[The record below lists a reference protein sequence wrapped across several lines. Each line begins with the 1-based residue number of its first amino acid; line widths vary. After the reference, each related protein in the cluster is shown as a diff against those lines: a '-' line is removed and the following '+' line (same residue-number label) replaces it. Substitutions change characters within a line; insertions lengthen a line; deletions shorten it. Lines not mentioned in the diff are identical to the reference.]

1 MNKPNFSSNFA
12 SALVLT
18 LIFLSLIKFFN
29 IAYPLSLTSTNRSS
43 ELAVVG
49 EGKVEVIPDTAY
61 IDLGIVVN
69 KANSV
74 EEAQKQIDSINNKI
88 INAMQ
93 KLGIKKGNVK
103 TSNYSI
109 YPNYLYENGQ
119 NIIDGYNGNVT
130 VTVKVTNPTLASKV
144 VSEGTANGA
153 NQVQGTRF
161 VVDEP
166 NKYRAEAR
174 EKAIKNAKEQAAK
187 IAQDLGIRLG
197 KVVNLIETTPGTYD
211 GQLEAKMLTSSGGV
225 GAGGQYDTDFQQGS
239 QTVTSVVTLFFEKR

>member
-1 MNKPNFSSNFA
+1 M
-12 SALVLT
+12 
-18 LIFLSLIKFFN
+18 
-29 IAYPLSLTSTNRSS
+29 
-43 ELAVVG
+43 
-49 EGKVEVIPDTAY
+49 
-61 IDLGIVVN
+61 
-69 KANSV
+69 
-74 EEAQKQIDSINNKI
+74 
-88 INAMQ
+88 
-93 KLGIKKGNVK
+93 
-103 TSNYSI
+103 
-109 YPNYLYENGQ
+109 
-119 NIIDGYNGNVT
+119 
-130 VTVKVTNPTLASKV
+130 
-144 VSEGTANGA
+144 SEGTANGA